1 MSEQHKDR
9 GRTSPGVTSTMSGVP
24 ADDLPVTHSTEQ
36 DDQRLSQAQREWA
49 EESEEDET
57 TPAGAY
63 PIGKA
68 MTGGLVNDEL
78 PDGGTD
84 DITG

>member
-1 MSEQHKDR
+1 MSDQTHNR
-9 GRTSPGVTSTMSGVP
+9 GRTSPGVTSTGSGVP
-24 ADDLPVTHSTEQ
+24 AEDRPVTPAPE
-36 DDQRLSQAQREWA
+36 DDEQRLSQAQREWA
-49 EESEEDET
+49 EESEEGET

-68 MTGGLVNDEL
+68 MTGGLINDEL

>member
-1 MSEQHKDR
+1 MATQER
-9 GRTSPGVTSTMSGVP
+9 NPGRSSSI
-24 ADDLPVTHSTEQ
+24 THPNQEEEA
-36 DDQRLSQAQREWA
+36 RLAQAQHEFA